1 MSNTAKKCEG
11 AKLRGDVNLFPARES
26 AWARGTILMDAA
38 AVGVAQKEDREEG
51 IDEQD
56 IVDGVV
62 LFLAALTCGL
72 FSRVLGADDPPFG
85 PVMGKRGDAG
95 AAADPTPTG
104 ADSSASGATTDAAS
118 VSEMP
123 RRCARAVRERAGAS
137 PRARRATSSAGKRT

>member
-1 MSNTAKKCEG
+1 M
-11 AKLRGDVNLFPARES
+11 RGDVNLFPARES

-72 FSRVLGADDPPFG
+72 LRRVLGADNPPFR
-85 PVMGKRGDAG
+85 PVMGTRGEAG
-95 AAADPTPTG
+95 AAAGTATPG
-104 ADSSASGATTDAAS
+104 AGSSASGVTAVAAS
-118 VSEMP
+118 ASEMP
-123 RRCARAVRERAGAS
+123 SRCARAVRERVGAS
-137 PRARRATSSAGKRT
+137 LRVRRAANSTGRRT